1 MIANGYELAQRFVG
15 LAEIHGPQHNG
26 FIQWCFSLCSLSPE
40 TPDET
45 PWCSAFCN
53 GIAWMMRL
61 PRSKSAAA
69 RSWLAIG
76 QPIPVEQAQPGNDVV
91 ILARGEGQQPG
102 AEIIA
107 APGHVGFFAGLEVGR
122 VHLLGGNQGDRVS
135 VAPFPRARILG
146 VRRLA

>member
-69 RSWLAIG
+69 RSWLNVG
-76 QPIPVEQAQPGNDVV
+76 IPVDLATARPGNVILILKRGAGAQPGPEV
-91 ILARGEGQQPG
+91 
-102 AEIIA
+102 IA
-107 APGHVGFFAGLEVGR
+107 APGHVTWFAGVEGGR
-122 VHLLGGNQGDRVS
+122 VLGLGGNQGDQVS
-135 VAPFPRARILG
+135 VAGFPIDRILG
-146 VRRLA
+146 LRALG